1 MGNPYA
7 RMIKFIQL
15 EMKQLI
21 RSKWL
26 QIVTILF
33 VVTFTSVLMI
43 QQIAMPDAEGF
54 TRQSAAMLNVLL
66 FLLPLFILTIGSMSL
81 AADRESGWLN
91 LLKTYPMSNGKYIF
105 TKWIG
110 LFNVFLFIT
119 LLAITLSYMMGSFF
133 GGISLNGPFIVFIL
147 ILLLL
152 FTSLSI
158 FVGVIA
164 KNRLHALA
172 LALGVWSMIT
182 LILSYVL
189 MAVGTIIS
197 ENLLKTFI
205 SLSIH
210 INPLEWMRFS
220 YFVFTDQ
227 SAVLG
232 PAFYELVKFYDS
244 TVGLFYY
251 SLFTALWGVSPL
263 LLATYL
269 LKRR

>member
-1 MGNPYA
+1 M
-7 RMIKFIQL
+7 MKFIQL

-26 QIVTILF
+26 QIVTLLF
-33 VVTFTSVLMI
+33 VVTFSSVLII
-43 QQIAMPDAEGF
+43 QQIAMPGAEGF
-54 TRQSAAMLNVLL
+54 TRQTAAMLNVLL
-66 FLLPLFILTIGSMSL
+66 FLLPLFLLTIGSMSL

-91 LLKTYPMSNGKYIF
+91 LLKTYPMSDGKYIT

-110 LFNVFLFIT
+110 LLNVFLLIT
-119 LLAITLSYMMGSFF
+119 ALAIAISYTIGSFF
-133 GGISLNGPFIVFIL
+133 GGISINGPFMMFVL
-147 ILLLL
+147 ILLLI

-158 FVGVIA
+158 FVGVLA

-172 LALGVWSMIT
+172 LALGVWSVIT

-189 MAVGTIIS
+189 MAVGTMIP
-197 ENLLKTFI
+197 EHVLKTFI

-210 INPLEWMRFS
+210 INPLEWLRFG
-220 YFVFTDQ
+220 YFVFTGQ

-232 PAFYELVKFYDS
+232 PAFYEIVKFYDS
-244 TVGLFYY
+244 PIGIAYYGLF
-251 SLFTALWGVSPL
+251 SALWVFGPL
-263 LLATYL
+263 LLATYI